1 MPTPVR
7 TSAAATRALLA
18 AALSG
23 IALIPEMF
31 LPWYGRSAAAGPGTP
46 AGTAWEVF
54 TKLDAILLVTAVLG
68 AGSALVLAAIA
79 RRRGL
84 PGWSLLGGAV
94 VGGIGT
100 IGAVLLLYRVIVVP
114 GNAQLVERRPGAII
128 GLVLITALAVAGW
141 TATVIGARAIS
152 RGYRIILAPV
162 VPPNRPLG
170 PGGEGDTPPGSG
182 PGPPAPA
189 LPPVEA

>member
-1 MPTPVR
+1 MPTPTR
-7 TSAAATRALLA
+7 TSAAATRSLLA
-18 AALSG
+18 AALAG
-23 IALIPEMF
+23 LALVPEMF

-54 TKLDAILLVTAVLG
+54 TKLDVILLVTAVLG

-94 VGGIGT
+94 VGGFGT

-114 GNAQLVERRPGAII
+114 GNADLVERRPGAII

-162 VPPNRPLG
+162 VPPNRQLG
-170 PGGEGDTPPGSG
+170 PGQGDSPPGSD

-189 LPPVEA
+189 LPHVEA